1 MVRDMFAVNHM
12 EASYTPCTC
21 GSCRG
26 RNGRVL
32 RFPSDEQGSAMVEL
46 CLVVPILMLMVTG
59 IFSFGVFLRQNLA
72 LTDAVNIGA
81 KLLSVNR
88 GNTLDPCNMVYTAV
102 VAAAPSLDPNSMTFS
117 YTFDG
122 TAQSGSS
129 CSSASST
136 TGPPS
141 ELVQGTP
148 ISVTVT
154 YPCSLAIY
162 QVNLVPNCI
171 MTAQLTVI
179 EQ

>member
-1 MVRDMFAVNHM
+1 MFAVNRM
-12 EASYTPCTC
+12 EASHTSYTS
-21 GSCRG
+21 GSCG
-26 RNGRVL
+26 GKNGRVQ
-32 RFPSDEQGSAMVEL
+32 RFASDEQGSAMVEFA
-46 CLVVPILMLMVTG
+46 LVVPVLMLMVTG

-88 GNTLDPCNMVYTAV
+88 GNTLDPCNLVYTAV

-117 YTFDG
+117 YTFNG
-122 TAQSGSS
+122 SPQSGSS

-136 TGPPS
+136 SGPPS

-162 QVNLVPNCI
+162 QVNLVPGCI
-171 MTAQLTVI
+171 MTAQLTEI